1 MGVFF
6 FIGFYIASQYMPSK
20 PISDE
25 KLESRQKQDE
35 VLLLGPFSGK
45 PACQFIRIPHE
56 PKDATR
62 SLTGAGVCSDA
73 YYFKK
78 TLRVPN
84 VEEYP
89 GHIAC
94 DGETKSEIVI
104 PIFVDADRLECVG
117 VLDLDCLAENG
128 FEEEDQKGLE
138 AIAALVGKSCGW
150 VKMN

>member
-1 MGVFF
+1 MELP
-6 FIGFYIASQYMPSK
+6 GFYITSRYMPTRPSAGK
-20 PISDE
+20 VS
-25 KLESRQKQDE
+25 ESEQNHAE

-45 PACQFIRIPHE
+45 PACQFIRIPQS
-56 PKDATR
+56 PKDASR

-78 TLRVPN
+78 TLRVPM

-104 PIFVDADRLECVG
+104 PVFSDTSECVG
-117 VLDLDCLAENG
+117 VFDLDCLAENG
-128 FEEEDQKGLE
+128 FNEEDQKGLE
-138 AIAALVGKSCGW
+138 AIANLVGKSCGW
-150 VKMN
+150 VKSSGS